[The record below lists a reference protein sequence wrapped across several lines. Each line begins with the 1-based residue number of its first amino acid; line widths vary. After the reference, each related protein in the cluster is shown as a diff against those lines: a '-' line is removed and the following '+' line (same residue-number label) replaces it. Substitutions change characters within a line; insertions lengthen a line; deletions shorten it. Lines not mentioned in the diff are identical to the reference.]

1 MAFEN
6 SNDWKEFLQLESEE
20 TPASPFVVK
29 RIVKR
34 DGSIEKYDR
43 WKIASA
49 IGRAV
54 AAVQGMEDKE
64 LTERLTEKT
73 EDKPPAMFVA
83 AMKNL
88 AMEHLLWGV
97 FFIVAYPVGKGK
109 GICC

>member
-73 EDKPPAMFVA
+73 EDKLREFMAGRHPNSAPAV
-83 AMKNL
+83 
-88 AMEHLLWGV
+88 EGHRSGR
-97 FFIVAYPVGKGK
+97 
-109 GICC
+109 